1 MTDQPV
7 YLETKGE
14 IATLVLNRPDK
25 HNALNEEIWRTIPA
39 LAAEVAGNSAI
50 KVLILRGAGPEA
62 FAAGADISEFAA
74 VHATPERA
82 RDYHASIAAAYE
94 AVAGLVK
101 PTIAM
106 VRGVCYGGGCALALT
121 CDMRYADRT
130 ARFAIPPA
138 RLGLAYSLRETK
150 RLADLVGPSKA
161 KEMLMG
167 AKALDAEEALQAGL
181 ATRLFDAPDL
191 ERETLAFA
199 EELCSLSQYTI
210 RAVKQTVGIIAAGAT
225 DDTEETRALSM
236 GAFDKPDYHE
246 GRDAFLEQR
255 QPKFT
260 YR

>member
-25 HNALNEEIWRTIPA
+25 RNALNEEIWRTIPK
-39 LAAEVAGNSAI
+39 LAAEVAGNSAV

-62 FAAGADISEFAA
+62 FAAGADISEFAE

-181 ATRLFDAPDL
+181 ATRLFDAADL
-191 ERETLAFA
+191 ETETLGFA
-199 EELCSLSQYTI
+199 EELCRLSQYTI
-210 RAVKQTVGIIAAGAT
+210 RAVKQTVGIIADGAT
-225 DDTEETRALSM
+225 DDTEETRTLSM
-236 GAFDKPDYHE
+236 GAFDEPDYNE
-246 GRDAFLEQR
+246 GRDAFLEKR
-255 QPKFT
+255 EPKFT